1 MGGKGKGMIGVF
13 SSSILQVEN
22 RICQDTEH
30 DTVLLENYESE
41 MAKVN
46 GEKEGVGAVWGGG
59 NGPVGGCAC
68 MEQMENVP
76 RTGDISQL

>member
-30 DTVLLENYESE
+30 DTVLLENYEFE
-41 MAKVN
+41 MAKN
-46 GEKEGVGAVWGGG
+46 YMG
-59 NGPVGGCAC
+59 
-68 MEQMENVP
+68 
-76 RTGDISQL
+76 